1 MTKSEIA
8 RRRLDAY
15 VEVHGYNFP
24 EFLELSRILFA
35 PLDPP
40 IAAK

>member
-8 RRRLDAY
+8 LARLAAFI
-15 VEVHGYNFP
+15 EVHGYNFP
-24 EFLELSRILFA
+24 EFIELSAIIFA

>member
-1 MTKSEIA
+1 MTPTEIA
-8 RRRLDAY
+8 LDRLD
-15 VEVHGYNFP
+15 VFIEVHGYNFP

-35 PLDPP
+35 PETPP